1 MKKSVHIVLGILLGI
16 LCLTPPIIAQQKDDK
31 NCKDHPLFTR
41 MPDSWIHSCKER
53 EFDAYAF
60 KIAKDKT
67 ESVEGHLWVIRYY
80 PQAAAKSK
88 PSELQILRN
97 FENAVKKLGG
107 TVVYAEKTRE
117 TFRLTKDGKEI
128 WVEVGAEFTGKYGLT
143 IVQKE
148 GMAQDIVA
156 NADAFLND
164 LKSTGHAAVYG
175 IYFDTGKSD
184 IKPESAQAIGEVA
197 KLLKNAADLKV
208 YVVGHTDNVGALE
221 SNMKLSQSRADAV
234 TQALVRDHGI
244 SATRLKA
251 YGGGPYA
258 PVSTNDTEEGRAKNR
273 RVELVKQ

>member
-1 MKKSVHIVLGILLGI
+1 MKRILYILLSI
-16 LCLTPPIIAQQKDDK
+16 LCLTPLTFAQQKDDK
-31 NCKDHPLFTR
+31 NCTDHPLFTR
-41 MPDSWIHSCKER
+41 MPDSWIHTCNER
-53 EFDAYAF
+53 EFDVYAF
-60 KIAKDKT
+60 TIGKEKK
-67 ESVEGHLWVIRYY
+67 ESVEGHLWQIRYY

-107 TVVYAEKTRE
+107 TALYSDKSKE
-117 TFRLTKDGKEI
+117 TFRLTKDGKEV
-128 WVEVGAEFTGKYGLT
+128 WVEVWAEFTGKYGLT

-148 GMAQDIVA
+148 AMTQDIVA

-164 LKSTGHAAVYG
+164 LKTTGHAAVYG

-197 KLLKNAADLKV
+197 KLLKSAADLKV
-208 YVVGHTDNVGALE
+208 YVVGHTDNVGGLE
-221 SNMKLSQSRADAV
+221 TNMKLSQSRADAV

-244 SATRLKA
+244 TASRLKA
-251 YGGGPYA
+251 YGDGPYA
-258 PVSTNDTEEGRAKNR
+258 PVTSNDTEEGRARNR

>member
-1 MKKSVHIVLGILLGI
+1 MKRTLYILLSI
-16 LCLTPPIIAQQKDDK
+16 LCLTPLTLAQQKDDK

-41 MPDSWIHSCKER
+41 MPDSWIHTCKEKD
-53 EFDAYAF
+53 FDVYAF
-60 KIAKDKT
+60 TIGKEKKD
-67 ESVEGHLWVIRYY
+67 SVEGHLWQIRYY
-80 PQAAAKSK
+80 PQAAAKST

-107 TVVYAEKTRE
+107 TVLYSDKNKE
-117 TFRLTKDGKEI
+117 TFRLTKDGKEV
-128 WVEVGAEFTGKYGLT
+128 WVEVWAEFTGKYGLT

-148 GMAQDIVA
+148 AMAQDIVA

-164 LKSTGHAAVYG
+164 LKTTGHAAVYG

-184 IKPESAQAIGEVA
+184 IKPESAQTISEVA

-221 SNMKLSQSRADAV
+221 ANMKLSQSRADAV

-244 SATRLKA
+244 SASRLKA
-251 YGGGPYA
+251 YGDGPYA
-258 PVSTNDTEEGRAKNR
+258 PISSNDTEEGRAKNR